1 MSSFLSIVNNAIQC
15 FEVNNMCN
23 SWHID
28 PRLKSSYGYDIEG
41 FIPELSLETGFSLS
55 KKVSIIVFGI
65 PVVVVVSELLS

>member
-1 MSSFLSIVNNAIQC
+1 
-15 FEVNNMCN
+15 MCN